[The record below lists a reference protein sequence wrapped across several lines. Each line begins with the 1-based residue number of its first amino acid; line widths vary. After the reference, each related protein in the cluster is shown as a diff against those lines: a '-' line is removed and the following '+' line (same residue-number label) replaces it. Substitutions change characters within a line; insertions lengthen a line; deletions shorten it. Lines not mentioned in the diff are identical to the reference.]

1 MASSLVTKIGQLI
14 NLHKKINDYLFY
26 KWDLNGG
33 NFMKPK
39 DWTLENGSLK
49 VDVFQVDSLHL
60 TKDGNVNVNSQ
71 CHQIEL

>member
-1 MASSLVTKIGQLI
+1 M
-14 NLHKKINDYLFY
+14 FY
-26 KWDLNGG
+26 KWDLNDV

-49 VDVFQVDSLHL
+49 VDLFQVDSLHL

-71 CHQIEL
+71 YHQTEL